1 MKAGVKRSPVSQ
13 TEGAMAPGLRR
24 YVHLTA
30 AVSGGAIMVVEILG
44 AKMLAPFVGTSHF
57 VWTAQI
63 AVTLVALAAGYYW
76 GGRQAD
82 RVQRLGW
89 LYGALLVAAVYLCL
103 VTLVLR
109 PVANACLDLPL
120 AAGSFLASAALFF
133 VPLSLMA
140 MTTPFLIRFVTA
152 SVSTVGGSVGRLS
165 AVSTV
170 GSFLGTLLIGYL
182 LIPYFRNSVTML
194 LTAGVLMVMAV
205 IYLLVW
211 GRGGGVGKA
220 AGLVVV
226 GSLLGVAA
234 LRGEKVSRHEEM
246 VELFRRNSNFG
257 ELMVWEHKTG
267 SPRYYLNDL
276 LVQNIYDPRTRT
288 GLAQF
293 TYMLH
298 GLARAYTPEIRD
310 VLCIGLGVG
319 LVPAQFAAEGAR
331 VEVFEINPDVAEV
344 AREYF
349 DCPLNTFQLRVGDGR
364 QLLNQA
370 TNRYD
375 SVILDAFL
383 GDSSP
388 GHLMSVEAFESIRGV
403 LRPEG
408 TLVINCF
415 AEFGPGKD
423 FYGASLDKTLRAV
436 FPFVKIH
443 ATGSG
448 NVYFVAS
455 MRAGAEVLRQP
466 DYASMNSV
474 VGPRIRQEFM
484 ATLRANP
491 ESGIVLTDDYNPVEV
506 FDAPQREETRKRL
519 ARTMQSL

>member
-1 MKAGVKRSPVSQ
+1 
-13 TEGAMAPGLRR
+13 
-24 YVHLTA
+24 
-30 AVSGGAIMVVEILG
+30 
-44 AKMLAPFVGTSHF
+44 
-57 VWTAQI
+57 
-63 AVTLVALAAGYYW
+63 
-76 GGRQAD
+76 
-82 RVQRLGW
+82 
-89 LYGALLVAAVYLCL
+89 
-103 VTLVLR
+103 
-109 PVANACLDLPL
+109 
-120 AAGSFLASAALFF
+120 
-133 VPLSLMA
+133 
-140 MTTPFLIRFVTA
+140 
-152 SVSTVGGSVGRLS
+152 
-165 AVSTV
+165 
-170 GSFLGTLLIGYL
+170 
-182 LIPYFRNSVTML
+182 
-194 LTAGVLMVMAV
+194 
-205 IYLLVW
+205 
-211 GRGGGVGKA
+211 
-220 AGLVVV
+220 
-226 GSLLGVAA
+226 
-234 LRGEKVSRHEEM
+234 M
-246 VELFRRNSNFG
+246 VELYRRNSNFG
-257 ELMVWEHKTG
+257 ELMVWEHRTG
-267 SPRYYLNDL
+267 SPRYYLNDF
-276 LVQNIYDPRTRT
+276 LVQNIYDPRTKT

-349 DCPLNTFQLRVGDGR
+349 DCPLETFQLRVGDGR
-364 QLLNQA
+364 QLLNQT

-408 TLVINCF
+408 SLVINCF
-415 AEFGPGKD
+415 AEFGAGKD

-443 ATGSG
+443 ATGAG

-455 MRAGAEVLRQP
+455 MKAGAEVLRQP
-466 DYASMNSV
+466 DYAAMNSV
-474 VGPRIRQEFM
+474 VVGRIRQEFM

-491 ESGIVLTDDYNPVEV
+491 DSGIVLTDDYNPVEV